1 MSQNPPNP
9 QPPDAATPPPRRT
22 PQGWQTLADQ
32 RIREAMEQGA
42 FDNLPNA
49 GKPLD
54 LDENPHAKDRAM
66 AFHVLKSGGALPRE
80 LELGKEA
87 DADQAQA
94 ERLLAELRHRRDTLA
109 GKRFVTVRDQRAY
122 NIHRQHARDR
132 YAALLGEMRSR
143 ILTLNISA
151 PAALHR
157 ELIDVAARL
166 AAFDAEFPV
175 VAETVERRPW

>member
-1 MSQNPPNP
+1 MPQNPPNP
-9 QPPDAATPPPRRT
+9 QQSDSAAQPPKRT

-32 RIREAMEQGA
+32 RIREAMESGA

-49 GKPLD
+49 GKPLN
-54 LDENPHAKDRAM
+54 LEENPHAGDRAM

-87 DADQAQA
+87 DADQ
-94 ERLLAELRHRRDTLA
+94 EMLDRLLAELRHRRDTLA
-109 GKRFVTVRDQRAY
+109 SKRFVTVRDQRAY
-122 NIHRQHARDR
+122 NVHRQRARDR
-132 YAALLGEMRSR
+132 YEALLTGMRSR

-151 PAALHR
+151 PSALHR
-157 ELIDVAARL
+157 AMPDIAARL

-175 VAETVERRPW
+175 VAETEERRPW